1 MMGGRMWVESDGFS
15 GSRFYF
21 TVRMDV
27 VRMSA
32 EPMTDPRHAMPS
44 GMERRQYPRILTRD
58 LASVTVLEPIAAG
71 PFEVRTHD
79 LSKGG
84 IKFGSFVPIDPGS
97 SIHVRLPGES
107 VNAEVRYCILLGSLY
122 EIGAKFQD

>member
-1 MMGGRMWVESDGFS
+1 
-15 GSRFYF
+15 
-21 TVRMDV
+21 
-27 VRMSA
+27 MSA